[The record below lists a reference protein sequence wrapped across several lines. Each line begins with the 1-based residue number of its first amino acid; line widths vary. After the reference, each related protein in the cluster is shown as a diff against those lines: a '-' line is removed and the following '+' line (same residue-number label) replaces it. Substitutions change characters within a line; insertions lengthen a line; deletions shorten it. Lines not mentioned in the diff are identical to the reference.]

1 MTTFGQGDAPWA
13 LRTQP
18 GGWPTTRIQMDL
30 WLLANFF
37 QAQNSPEK
45 KDEMNAKDELITPIS
60 DHGLL
65 KDLDPHH
72 LHKLA
77 SLALEARFQ
86 AEQSIFEEKDTSGYF
101 YLILSGSVAIEI
113 VTAARHIQIETLHD
127 GDGLGWSSLLGDE
140 PKHLRARALTHVRAL
155 AFVGKD
161 LRQACDLDPK
171 FGYAL
176 MRRLL
181 AVAVERLDATRF
193 QLVHRY

>member
-1 MTTFGQGDAPWA
+1 LEHSAPNPEAGQ
-13 LRTQP
+13 QP
-18 GGWPTTRIQMDL
+18 AYKWTCGCST
-30 WLLANFF
+30 NFF

-65 KDLDPHH
+65 KDMDPHH

-77 SLALEARFQ
+77 SLGLESQFQ
-86 AEQSIFEEKDTSGYF
+86 AGQAIFEEKDTSGYF

-127 GDGLGWSSLLGDE
+127 GDGLGWSSLLSDE
-140 PKHLRARALTHVRAL
+140 PKHLRARALTDIRAL
-155 AFVGKD
+155 AFIGKD
-161 LRQACDLDPK
+161 LRQACELDAK